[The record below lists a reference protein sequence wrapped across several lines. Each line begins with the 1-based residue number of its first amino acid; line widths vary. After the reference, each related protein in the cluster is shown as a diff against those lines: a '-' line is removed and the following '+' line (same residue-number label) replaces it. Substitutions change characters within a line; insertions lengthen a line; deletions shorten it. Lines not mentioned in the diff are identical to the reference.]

1 MKGHRI
7 MATCDFT
14 LAPAPTTER
23 LLELWLQHAAGL
35 IIFEDV
41 RGYALERL
49 GPNLDEKARE
59 VATKAIDDAI
69 YGLMMVLDGVTGS
82 LRNSEYWLGL
92 KTEVYLKVKQT
103 GEHIA
108 SVDLL
113 RGDGMCMGYHR
124 WLAADFGEEPKAIP
138 K

>member
-1 MKGHRI
+1 MKGNRI

-41 RGYALERL
+41 RGYAFERL
-49 GPNLDEKARE
+49 DPNLDEKTRE
-59 VATKAIDDAI
+59 IATKAIDDAI

-82 LRNSEYWLGL
+82 LGNSEYRLGL
-92 KTEVYLKVKQT
+92 KTEVYL
-103 GEHIA
+103 
-108 SVDLL
+108 S

-124 WLAADFGEEPKAIP
+124 WLEADFGEEPIAIP